1 MDDLISRQEAIDAL
15 LELDAMQRV
24 SWKDAVIDMLDGLPS
39 VQSEQELLKDGT
51 LVVKTDFDM
60 TKFDRV
66 NVIQNGTHYGDL
78 FYQDDD
84 TRRKGK
90 WIRWHETIEDAS
102 GVEYMPRCKCSE
114 CGKEYEEHS
123 TRFINF
129 CPNCGADMREGD
141 SDEN

>member
-1 MDDLISRQEAIDAL
+1 MSELISREEVLKLPQRKGYAVNGWDTYI
-15 LELDAMQRV
+15 RV
-24 SWKDAVIDMLDGLPS
+24 SDIKELSP

-90 WIRWHETIEDAS
+90 WIDYSDE
-102 GVEYMPRCKCSE
+102 GYVECPFC
-114 CGKEYEEHS
+114 HS
-123 TRFINF
+123 ATNCDGNKDELHYCFS
-129 CPNCGADMREGD
+129 CGADMRGD
-141 SDEN
+141 TNEVN